1 MPFPD
6 LHPAD
11 RSCSGPPCSE
21 PGQLALLLLSPAAQ
35 RPNMLQLL
43 HVALLLVY
51 LLLPSLLCDN
61 LLCYYSPIL
70 QKEVKFELIV
80 TECPPDELCFKADGR
95 YGNHSALSARGCI
108 PKKKCGL
115 VNSLSLRGTVY
126 TMTFGCCDSPYCN
139 SCTGLNAK
147 SLLIAVTLVTV
158 AVMTGSL

>member
-1 MPFPD
+1 MRP
-6 LHPAD
+6 
-11 RSCSGPPCSE
+11 
-21 PGQLALLLLSPAAQ
+21 LSLTC